1 MGYLLPSTSA
11 STMPDLHSESRP
23 PDFGTQRSTLPLA
36 AAFIAMTTLSD
47 IKQTL
52 YDEMPYLRERY
63 HVDQIGICG
72 SFVRGD
78 QTPESDV
85 DLLVT
90 FSETPTLY
98 EFVNLKRYLE
108 RSLDR
113 KVDLGMP
120 SALKDGPAADNIRR
134 EVQYLS

>member
-1 MGYLLPSTSA
+1 
-11 STMPDLHSESRP
+11 
-23 PDFGTQRSTLPLA
+23 
-36 AAFIAMTTLSD
+36 MTTLAD
-47 IKQTL
+47 LKQAL
-52 YDEMPYLRERY
+52 HDEVPYLRERY

-90 FSETPTLY
+90 FTETPDLLT
-98 EFVNLKRYLE
+98 FVNLKRYLE

-113 KVDLGMP
+113 DVDLGMP

-134 EVQYLS
+134 EVLYFDEAWTHLSA

>member
-1 MGYLLPSTSA
+1 
-11 STMPDLHSESRP
+11 
-23 PDFGTQRSTLPLA
+23 
-36 AAFIAMTTLSD
+36 MTTLAD
-47 IKQTL
+47 LKQAL
-52 YDEMPYLRERY
+52 HDEVPYLRERY

-90 FSETPTLY
+90 FTETPTLY

-113 KVDLGMP
+113 DVDPGMP

-134 EVQYLS
+134 EVLYFDEAWTHLSA